1 MKKHIHSYMNAF
13 IYTVKW
19 RVLFHL
25 EAHAG
30 FFRLSMKGKVD
41 VYLLRPFEN
50 ILASAIES
58 CIDQRYLKK
67 MATILFSYYQQRIVW
82 RVLLLTL
89 KFEITQQ
96 PKK

>member
-1 MKKHIHSYMNAF
+1 MVEIKGKFS
-13 IYTVKW
+13 IYPKVVSSSTSC
-19 RVLFHL
+19 L

-67 MATILFSYYQQRIVW
+67 MATILFSYYQQRIVR

-96 PKK
+96 SKK

>member
-1 MKKHIHSYMNAF
+1 MKAF
-13 IYTVKW
+13 IYNVKLQ
-19 RVLFHL
+19 VLFHL

-58 CIDQRYLKK
+58 CIDQRY
-67 MATILFSYYQQRIVW
+67 
-82 RVLLLTL
+82 
-89 KFEITQQ
+89 
-96 PKK
+96 